1 MMNVRCALQM
11 AAGGL
16 YYQSGVASS
25 PAAAASMLPMGGV
38 HPAAASMSMPTNNY
52 LGLTDLEMLEFHQL
66 IANGVPEMEA
76 IRTIQYNRLIHPP
89 VASHQRSPLS
99 RTSSG
104 IPPQVPPAVAALNE
118 DDHVYQTIIKE
129 SIEEEQRRQ
138 QRMRAAKL
146 QNADNDLTPDEALSI
161 ALQQSYDEYERMKRG
176 GRSGG
181 NASQSFSSPTTSS
194 SMGVSRSASKSS
206 KVMSTIEKANEDALR
221 QAILLSMQEANMQPA
236 PPSSS
241 SKRPSGSTMAPSSSA
256 YTVSRDGRDGSLFCR
271 VCVLTAVLSVRC
283 RRTRQ

>member
-1 MMNVRCALQM
+1 M

-16 YYQSGVASS
+16 YFQGGVASS
-25 PAAAASMLPMGGV
+25 PAAATPMLPMGAM
-38 HPAAASMSMPTNNY
+38 HPAAASMNVPTNNY

-66 IANGVPEMEA
+66 IANGVHEMEA

-89 VASHQRSPLS
+89 AVNHQRSSLS

-104 IPPQVPPAVAALNE
+104 IPPQVAPSVAALNE

-176 GRSGG
+176 SRSGG
-181 NASQSFSSPTTSS
+181 SVSVSQSFGSPTNSS

-206 KVMSTIEKANEDALR
+206 KVMSSIEKANEDALR
-221 QAILLSMQEANMQPA
+221 QAILLSMQEANMEPA
-236 PPSSS
+236 PPSSA
-241 SKRPSGSTMAPSSSA
+241 SKRPSGSTSAPSSSA
-256 YTVSRDGRDGSLFCR
+256 YTVSRLWRIG
-271 VCVLTAVLSVRC
+271 
-283 RRTRQ
+283 